1 MKQNNNKTAG
11 EGMIVN
17 MIIAVK
23 CAAYSVTFASLKS
36 VNQMYPSDT
45 SRNPF

>member
-1 MKQNNNKTAG
+1 MK
-11 EGMIVN
+11 VN